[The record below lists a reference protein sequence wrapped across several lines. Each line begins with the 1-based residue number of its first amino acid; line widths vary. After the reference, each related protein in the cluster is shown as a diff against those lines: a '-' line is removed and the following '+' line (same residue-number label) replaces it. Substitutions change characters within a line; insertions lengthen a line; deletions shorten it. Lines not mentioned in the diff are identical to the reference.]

1 MSALYVLNGVN
12 SNECQIPRKFIF
24 QTESRNMSAQ
34 EFNTRGEKKKDQFI
48 KIHKNVVLTTVLDE
62 QNKTKNKTNSQTRS
76 VL

>member
-1 MSALYVLNGVN
+1 MNAKYQESSYFKRNRVIWVHKN
-12 SNECQIPRKFIF
+12 SI
-24 QTESRNMSAQ
+24 TER
-34 EFNTRGEKKKDQFI
+34 EKKDQFI